1 MEQSQEHETLAEF
14 CNLTVKQLSI
24 AYSREDEDD
33 DDESDWKQKGMAT
46 NLRET
51 YLMHLMIERIFSSL
65 QIIQLD
71 KKTFFS
77 LKSLFLVAKIIKSFL
92 IDYLRKP
99 QIFWKKPIPDN
110 WSLQNIKILRFE
122 WTMNYNPHENLST
135 GSRCS

>member
-92 IDYLRKP
+92 IDYLWKP

>member
-122 WTMNYNPHENLST
+122 WTMNYNPHENLSA

>member
-92 IDYLRKP
+92 IDYLWKP
-99 QIFWKKPIPDN
+99 QIFWKKPIPNN
-110 WSLQNIKILRFE
+110 WSLQTIKILRFE

>member
-122 WTMNYNPHENLST
+122 WTMNYNPHENLSA
-135 GSRCS
+135 GSRSS

>member
-51 YLMHLMIERIFSSL
+51 YLMHLMIERIFNSL

-99 QIFWKKPIPDN
+99 QIF
-110 WSLQNIKILRFE
+110 
-122 WTMNYNPHENLST
+122 
-135 GSRCS
+135 